1 MSERFL
7 GLEEITIRNLGVI
20 ESAQIEFKPGLN
32 VLTGETGAGKTMVLT
47 ALSLILGGKS
57 DADRVRTGAERMVVS
72 GRFSISQELQSA
84 LEENGTEIEDGAL
97 LVSRTVTADGK
108 SRLQLGGI
116 ATTSAKVAELAGDL
130 VEVHAQS
137 STNRLTKP
145 AFVRAALDL
154 FGNHQNL
161 LKLVA
166 DLYQSHSDLSARI
179 DQLRIDQKNRES
191 EVARLTEFTK
201 AFATVNPKLGELLE
215 IEEELNKLSSVDELQ
230 QAVSAALNFFE
241 AEEFSVV
248 GSVVN
253 AKRSLDH
260 VIGKDRS
267 LDEITIGVGD
277 SLYALQESLG
287 ALHRYLSSL
296 DANPA
301 RLDFLQER
309 KRDIHSLIKKFGE
322 GADPDFA
329 LAGLILRAQES
340 TGRLQDLEG
349 GADRIIELEEERSN
363 LFKEL
368 RYQALELSA
377 ARQKTA
383 REMEDKIT
391 LEVNLLSMPHAALSV
406 EVTSKSGNNVIDF
419 TQHGIDE
426 VVLLFTSHNGAA
438 AGPITRVAS
447 GGELSRVMLAI
458 EVVLATVN
466 PVNTYV
472 FDEIDAGV
480 GGKAAVEVGRRLRL
494 LAEDAQVIVV
504 THLAQVAVWANS
516 HLVVRKNEDGLVSN
530 SDVMTLSTPE
540 RAIEIARML
549 SGQEDSLS
557 AREHARELLE
567 MVKSEMDKESVIS

>member
-20 ESAQIEFKPGLN
+20 ESAHIEFKPGLN

-57 DADRVRTGAERMVVS
+57 DVDRVRTGADRMVAA
-72 GRFSISQELQSA
+72 GRFSISLELQSA
-84 LEENGTEIEDGAL
+84 LEENGTEIEDGSL

-108 SRLQLGGI
+108 SRVQLGGI
-116 ATTSAKVAELAGDL
+116 ATTSGKVAELAGDL

-154 FGNHQNL
+154 FGNHQNSL
-161 LKLVA
+161 QLVA
-166 DLYQSHSDLSARI
+166 DLYQQHGELSARI

-191 EVARLTEFTK
+191 EVVKLTEFTK
-201 AFATVNPKLGELLE
+201 AFSSVNPKLGELLE
-215 IEEELNKLSSVDELQ
+215 IENELNRLSSVDELQ
-230 QAVSAALNFFE
+230 QAVSTALNFFD

-248 GSVVN
+248 GAVVN

-260 VIGKDRS
+260 VIGKDRA
-267 LDEITIGVGD
+267 LDEISIGIGD

-296 DANPA
+296 DADPA

-309 KRDIHSLIKKFGE
+309 KRAIHSLIKKFGE
-322 GADPDFA
+322 GTDTDIAF
-329 LAGLILRAQES
+329 AGLILREHES
-340 TGRLQDLEG
+340 AARLEDLEG
-349 GADRIIELEEERSN
+349 GADRIIELEVERSS

-368 RYQALELSA
+368 RTQALTLSA

-383 REMEDKIT
+383 RQMEEKIT
-391 LEVNLLSMPHAALSV
+391 SEVHLLSMPHAAVIV
-406 EVTSKSGNNVIDF
+406 EVTPRSGNDVVDF

-426 VVLLFTSHNGAA
+426 VVLLFTSHSGAM
-438 AGPITRVAS
+438 AGPIVKVAS
-447 GGELSRVMLAI
+447 GGELSRIMLAI

-466 PVNTYV
+466 PVHTYV

-494 LAEDAQVIVV
+494 LAEEAQVIVV
-504 THLAQVAVWANS
+504 THLAQVAVWANN
-516 HLVVRKNEDGLVSN
+516 HLVVRKNEEGSVSN
-530 SDVMTLSTPE
+530 SDVMTLSIDE

-549 SGQEDSLS
+549 SGQEDSTL

-567 MVKSEMDKESVIS
+567 MVKLEVDKESVIS